1 MPPQVPAFK
10 SQPQSTEDQPRQAP
24 MSRRSLLR
32 GAAIG
37 SAAGVIVAGGAG
49 AVAELV
55 RPSQAGIAKPAAK
68 PVVMAPMAPA
78 AMAGPLIVYLRDTTS
93 GELDVFAGTGQM
105 RLKNRA
111 LVSALL
117 RALK

>member
-1 MPPQVPAFK
+1 
-10 SQPQSTEDQPRQAP
+10 

-37 SAAGVIVAGGAG
+37 GAAGVIVAGGAG

-93 GELDVFAGTGQM
+93 GELDVFAGTGQT
-105 RLKNRA
+105 RLRDPALVRA
-111 LVSALL
+111 LLQALQ
-117 RALK
+117 